1 MSVRCAA
8 PFVGADARCASILCG
23 CKSTVRCPLR
33 GCKRAAP
40 LPPWGQMKAAALF
53 VGADSRCAAPLVGA
67 LGPPLPA
74 RVSARS
80 PAPLPHEHR
89 SEHSAQR
96 SAAGEERAG
105 AERSVPGPRRRPR
118 GAAIGSGAGPGE
130 AAAAAQ
136 PRALSAAALP
146 RHVAEESGTE
156 QRRRLRALR
165 RAAPPRRRRP
175 AELRARSGAAPE
187 RRRYVRAALAEQ
199 QRRVLRPRL
208 QGARGCGE
216 RDCRGGAGRAGA
228 KHGVPGDIG
237 GGSRAV
243 PCRAI
248 TNRTVPCRAV
258 PSRAVQSAAAPP
270 AAAGEV
276 PRGWGGRG
284 APTVVPSPPHTPCRG
299 RPLPAA
305 IPYPT
310 PAGLSPTTRHRAVGP
325 AALQEA
331 PCKALHQ
338 RASAQLLQVVI
349 DGFLLGLVTI
359 TFCSLFTKIKNW
371 VINQGDGS
379 LASHWICSAC
389 C

>member
-1 MSVRCAA
+1 
-8 PFVGADARCASILCG
+8 
-23 CKSTVRCPLR
+23 
-33 GCKRAAP
+33 
-40 LPPWGQMKAAALF
+40 MKASALF

-175 AELRARSGAAPE
+175 AEPRARSGAAPE

-243 PCRAI
+243 PCYYEP
-248 TNRTVPCRAV
+248 NRAV
-258 PSRAVQSAAAPP
+258 PCSSESSRAERSSPPRGRRRSSPGMGRPWGAYCRALTPSHSVPWPP
-270 AAAGEV
+270 ASRCHPVPDTGGAQPHHPAQGCGSGSSAG
-276 PRGWGGRG
+276 GSMQ
-284 APTVVPSPPHTPCRG
+284 SPPPKG
-299 RPLPAA
+299 
-305 IPYPT
+305 
-310 PAGLSPTTRHRAVGP
+310 
-325 AALQEA
+325 
-331 PCKALHQ
+331 
-338 RASAQLLQVVI
+338 
-349 DGFLLGLVTI
+349 
-359 TFCSLFTKIKNW
+359 FCSTFAS
-371 VINQGDGS
+371 GDRS
-379 LASHWICSAC
+379 LSARIGYHNLLLPLYQDKELGYKPG
-389 C
+389 